1 MPFLL
6 KQNKVSDISLPI
18 SQKKQNNSNEEL
30 LETEIITAPSSILI
44 DDNIYSIAIE
54 KINKKKNNN
63 NNDNDNQGNI
73 FTKIITTVLFLFIL
87 YIILYYVTA

>member
-18 SQKKQNNSNEEL
+18 SHVRQNNSNEEL
-30 LETEIITAPSSILI
+30 LETEIITAPSSIII
-44 DDNIYSIAIE
+44 DDSMYSIAIA
-54 KINKKKNNN
+54 KINKK
-63 NNDNDNQGNI
+63 NNDNNDNQGNI

-87 YIILYYVTA
+87 YIILYYVTV